1 MGAGFYLKQGGL
13 NVNRFKITELGKDVF
28 WLRDSEREHLVRVLR
43 LSPGDLVVGFD
54 NTGMEYTSVILK
66 IEDKS
71 VTCRILSTDHPDV
84 EAHTAVYIVAGLS
97 KGEKMEWVI
106 QKGTELGMEGLIPL
120 RTKRSIMHLEGSK
133 AQERVV
139 RWQKIAS
146 EASKQS
152 HRVREPQI
160 SKVCDWQDLAV
171 HLPKGTQWL
180 IPYEE
185 EKTQRLAS
193 VLVAMDPERPIA
205 ILIGPEGGFDQAE
218 VSLAQE
224 KLGAHSV
231 SLGPRIL
238 RAETAALATLT
249 MVLAHFGDLG

>member
-1 MGAGFYLKQGGL
+1 M
-13 NVNRFKITELGKDVF
+13 NRFKITELGKDVF
-28 WLRDSEREHLVRVLR
+28 WLRDSERDHLVKVLR
-43 LSPGDLVVGFD
+43 LTPGDLVVGFD
-54 NTGMEYTSVILK
+54 NTGLEYTSVILK

-84 EAHTAVYIVAGLS
+84 EAHTSVYIVAGLS

-120 RTKRSIMHLEGSK
+120 RAKRSIMHLEGSK
-133 AQERVV
+133 AQERVI

-146 EASKQS
+146 EAAKQS

-160 SKVCDWQDLAV
+160 SRVCDWGDLAV
-171 HLPKGTQWL
+171 HLPKETQWL

-193 VLVAMDPERPIA
+193 VLETLNSELPIA
-205 ILIGPEGGFDQAE
+205 ILIGPEGGFDEAE

-224 KLGAHSV
+224 KLGAKSV

-238 RAETAALATLT
+238 RTETAALATLT